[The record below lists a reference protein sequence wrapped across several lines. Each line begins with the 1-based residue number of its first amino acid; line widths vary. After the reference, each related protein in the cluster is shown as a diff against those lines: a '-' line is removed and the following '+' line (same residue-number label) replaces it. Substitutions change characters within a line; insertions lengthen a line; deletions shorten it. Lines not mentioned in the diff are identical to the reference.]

1 MVTDNQVRTLHK
13 SMNKKSTISAAADK
27 AGMDRKTARKYIQLG
42 KMPSEVAA
50 SHSWRTRKDPF
61 EQVWAEIQ
69 QKLEINPGL
78 QSKTLFE
85 DLQRRYPGR
94 FQNGQLR
101 TLQRRIK
108 QWRALEGP
116 PKEVYFPQQHHPGQ
130 LCGSDFT
137 SMNSLGITIGGQ
149 PFPHLVYH
157 FVLSYSNWQTGTVCF
172 TESFESL
179 SEGLQNALCTLG
191 GVPATHR
198 TDQLSAAV
206 HKDLNRAVFTQRYQG
221 LLRHYGLAGST
232 TAPDSPHQ
240 NGDTEQSHYRFKQAL
255 DQSLMLRGSRDFS
268 DREAYCLYLDKLFG
282 QLNAGCRDRLSEE
295 LATLKKLPGARLTSY
310 KDLKVRVGPSSTIRV
325 QKNVYSVDSRL
336 VGEVVQVRLRAE
348 HIEIWYSRKRVDVL
362 PRQRGEGGHKIEYRH
377 VIDWLVRKPG
387 AFENYRYRQDL
398 FPTHRFRM
406 AYDQLKSRLNGR
418 TSKAYL
424 QILELAAK
432 QNQDLVDQA
441 LGYLID
447 ADAPISLQAV
457 QELMQQ
463 KSKLLKP
470 AEVEIAPVELA
481 AYDRLLEFGRA
492 AV

>member
-50 SHSWRTRKDPF
+50 THSWRTRKDPF
-61 EQVWAEIQ
+61 EEVWPEIR
-69 QKLEINPGL
+69 QKLEVNPGL

-137 SMNSLGITIGGQ
+137 SMNSLGITIDGQ
-149 PFPHLVYH
+149 PFAHLVYH
-157 FVLSYSNWQTGTVCF
+157 FVLSYSNWQTGTICF

-191 GVPATHR
+191 GVPAVHR

-221 LLRHYGLAGST
+221 LLGHYGLEGST
-232 TAPDSPHQ
+232 TAPGSPHQ

-255 DQSLMLRGSRDFS
+255 DQSLMLRGSRDFT
-268 DREAYCLYLDKLFG
+268 DREAYRLYLDKLFG
-282 QLNAGCRDRLSEE
+282 QLNGGCTGRFKEE
-295 LATLKKLPGARLTSY
+295 LATLRKLPAGRLPSY

-336 VGEVVQVRLRAE
+336 VGERVQVRLRAD
-348 HIEIWYSRKRVDVL
+348 HIEIWYGRKRVDVL

-418 TSKAYL
+418 SCRAYL

-447 ADAPISLQAV
+447 ADAPINPEAV
-457 QELMQQ
+457 TELMHQE
-463 KSKLLKP
+463 SKLLQP
-470 AEVEIAPVELA
+470 ADVEIAPVELA
-481 AYDRLLEFGRA
+481 AYDRLLEFGRPA
-492 AV
+492 L